1 MSEEESD
8 SSSPDRDV
16 KSETLSNPNSRS
28 MDNNEDQTEN
38 NSNPRETPNI
48 PDKNKDNFRNEN
60 EMLNQNGLWE
70 NDDKYI
76 AMIEGLE
83 DELYIEKYIT
93 KSLKKDANFNE
104 EVNKLKLDLINKNNK
119 LEQLKSINKKQET
132 TLNEFRNKLK
142 KENNKK
148 SMNNKVIE
156 EMKLTDVIPRG
167 LSEKTNLSNKE
178 IEEMK
183 KKVEKAFKE
192 LKLTTNF
199 EEACKNADLVI
210 ESIAENLEQKKEM
223 YETLAKY
230 LDKKAILVTNS
241 STLLPSKLASYSD
254 RPEKFLGFHFANEI
268 HKFNLVEI
276 MPHPG
281 TDKKYFDI
289 MEDFAKK
296 INMVPIKIFKEKAN
310 YIINSLLRPYIQ
322 NALELW
328 VDGVAEPKIIDL
340 TFKTALNAPFGPFES
355 LDIIG
360 ISSMYYI
367 RSMDPQI
374 NVEGTYNCKI
384 FKKIKEMYDAG
395 KLGRSTGEGFYK
407 YK

>member
-132 TLNEFRNKLK
+132 ILIEFRNKLK

-148 SMNNKVIE
+148 SMNNKVIINDE
-156 EMKLTDVIPRG
+156 NNNSNIREVSKNEVINNAI
-167 LSEKTNLSNKE
+167 KNKDS
-178 IEEMK
+178 
-183 KKVEKAFKE
+183 
-192 LKLTTNF
+192 
-199 EEACKNADLVI
+199 DLMNV
-210 ESIAENLEQKKEM
+210 L
-223 YETLAKY
+223 
-230 LDKKAILVTNS
+230 
-241 STLLPSKLASYSD
+241 
-254 RPEKFLGFHFANEI
+254 
-268 HKFNLVEI
+268 
-276 MPHPG
+276 
-281 TDKKYFDI
+281 
-289 MEDFAKK
+289 
-296 INMVPIKIFKEKAN
+296 IKMN
-310 YIINSLLRPYIQ
+310 LLRYI
-322 NALELW
+322 L
-328 VDGVAEPKIIDL
+328 
-340 TFKTALNAPFGPFES
+340 
-355 LDIIG
+355 
-360 ISSMYYI
+360 
-367 RSMDPQI
+367 
-374 NVEGTYNCKI
+374 
-384 FKKIKEMYDAG
+384 
-395 KLGRSTGEGFYK
+395 FY
-407 YK
+407 

>member
-1 MSEEESD
+1 MNFKKVVVVGGGVLGSQIAFQTAYCGFEVVILLRSEESIKRTKTKVD
-8 SSSPDRDV
+8 
-16 KSETLSNPNSRS
+16 
-28 MDNNEDQTEN
+28 
-38 NSNPRETPNI
+38 
-48 PDKNKDNFRNEN
+48 
-60 EMLNQNGLWE
+60 GLR
-70 NDDKYI
+70 
-76 AMIEGLE
+76 
-83 DELYIEKYIT
+83 EKYLKIIDNIKNMP
-93 KSLKKDANFNE
+93 KSNINEIKSRELKF
-104 EVNKLKLDLINKNNK
+104 
-119 LEQLKSINKKQET
+119 
-132 TLNEFRNKLK
+132 
-142 KENNKK
+142 
-148 SMNNKVIE
+148 IE

-328 VDGVAEPKIIDL
+328 VDGVADPKIIDL
-340 TFKTALNAPFGPFES
+340 TFKTALNAPFGPFET

-367 RSMDPQI
+367 RSMDPQR

>member
-93 KSLKKDANFNE
+93 KSLKNDANFNE
-104 EVNKLKLDLINKNNK
+104 EVNKLKLDLTNKNNK

-148 SMNNKVIE
+148 SMNNKVIINDE
-156 EMKLTDVIPRG
+156 NNNSNIREVSKNEVINNAI
-167 LSEKTNLSNKE
+167 KNKDS
-178 IEEMK
+178 
-183 KKVEKAFKE
+183 
-192 LKLTTNF
+192 
-199 EEACKNADLVI
+199 DLMNVL
-210 ESIAENLEQKKEM
+210 NKM
-223 YETLAKY
+223 
-230 LDKKAILVTNS
+230 N
-241 STLLPSKLASYSD
+241 
-254 RPEKFLGFHFANEI
+254 
-268 HKFNLVEI
+268 
-276 MPHPG
+276 
-281 TDKKYFDI
+281 
-289 MEDFAKK
+289 
-296 INMVPIKIFKEKAN
+296 
-310 YIINSLLRPYIQ
+310 LLRYI
-322 NALELW
+322 L
-328 VDGVAEPKIIDL
+328 
-340 TFKTALNAPFGPFES
+340 
-355 LDIIG
+355 
-360 ISSMYYI
+360 
-367 RSMDPQI
+367 
-374 NVEGTYNCKI
+374 
-384 FKKIKEMYDAG
+384 
-395 KLGRSTGEGFYK
+395 FY
-407 YK
+407 

>member
-93 KSLKKDANFNE
+93 KSLKNDANFNE
-104 EVNKLKLDLINKNNK
+104 EVNKLKLDLTNKNNK

-148 SMNNKVIE
+148 SMNNKVIINDE
-156 EMKLTDVIPRG
+156 NNNSNIREVSKNEVINNAI
-167 LSEKTNLSNKE
+167 KNKDS
-178 IEEMK
+178 
-183 KKVEKAFKE
+183 
-192 LKLTTNF
+192 
-199 EEACKNADLVI
+199 DLMNV
-210 ESIAENLEQKKEM
+210 L
-223 YETLAKY
+223 
-230 LDKKAILVTNS
+230 
-241 STLLPSKLASYSD
+241 
-254 RPEKFLGFHFANEI
+254 
-268 HKFNLVEI
+268 
-276 MPHPG
+276 
-281 TDKKYFDI
+281 
-289 MEDFAKK
+289 
-296 INMVPIKIFKEKAN
+296 IKMN
-310 YIINSLLRPYIQ
+310 LLRYI
-322 NALELW
+322 L
-328 VDGVAEPKIIDL
+328 
-340 TFKTALNAPFGPFES
+340 
-355 LDIIG
+355 
-360 ISSMYYI
+360 
-367 RSMDPQI
+367 
-374 NVEGTYNCKI
+374 
-384 FKKIKEMYDAG
+384 
-395 KLGRSTGEGFYK
+395 FY
-407 YK
+407 

>member
-104 EVNKLKLDLINKNNK
+104 EVNKLKLDLTNKNNK

-148 SMNNKVIE
+148 SMNNKVIINDE
-156 EMKLTDVIPRG
+156 NNNSNIREVSKNEVINNAI
-167 LSEKTNLSNKE
+167 KNKDS
-178 IEEMK
+178 
-183 KKVEKAFKE
+183 
-192 LKLTTNF
+192 
-199 EEACKNADLVI
+199 DLMNV
-210 ESIAENLEQKKEM
+210 L
-223 YETLAKY
+223 
-230 LDKKAILVTNS
+230 
-241 STLLPSKLASYSD
+241 
-254 RPEKFLGFHFANEI
+254 
-268 HKFNLVEI
+268 
-276 MPHPG
+276 
-281 TDKKYFDI
+281 
-289 MEDFAKK
+289 
-296 INMVPIKIFKEKAN
+296 IKMN
-310 YIINSLLRPYIQ
+310 LLRYI
-322 NALELW
+322 L
-328 VDGVAEPKIIDL
+328 
-340 TFKTALNAPFGPFES
+340 
-355 LDIIG
+355 
-360 ISSMYYI
+360 
-367 RSMDPQI
+367 
-374 NVEGTYNCKI
+374 
-384 FKKIKEMYDAG
+384 
-395 KLGRSTGEGFYK
+395 FY
-407 YK
+407 